1 MQLTIL
7 DFTINRKD
15 ELKKLIRNQRKNI
28 PTLILGKSG
37 IGKTHILYELMSYLR
52 ERKVRFLYVE
62 KFKPVKETLINLHK
76 SLNKSEL
83 TDKEEKSLKR
93 LTSSELSQGIIL
105 TLEARK
111 LEARKKDFMII
122 FDHLEDVTSST
133 ADILMKLS
141 SLTLV
146 FGAGQFV
153 RRVRSLRR
161 FFWQFEIIEIEPLSK
176 EDSVS
181 LVEKL
186 VKLKKL
192 NIKCRNFFINQI
204 VTNTGGIPLSIIE
217 TINRAKTKGKVTRTS
232 VRDMFIHASG
242 VKEIDASPFIMLMFA
257 FFIVMRFVYR
267 GFGEFQGYAM
277 FGALT
282 GLGMFVR
289 YMLYRSARRPKE

>member
-37 IGKTHILYELMSYLR
+37 IGKTHILYELMNYLR

-76 SLNKSEL
+76 SLNKSKL

-111 LEARKKDFMII
+111 LEVRKKDFMII

>member
-52 ERKVRFLYVE
+52 ERKVGFLYVE

-111 LEARKKDFMII
+111 LEVRKKDFMII

-186 VKLKKL
+186 IKLKKL

-289 YMLYRSARRPKE
+289 YMLYRSARRPRE

>member
-7 DFTINRKD
+7 DFTINRKN

-76 SLNKSEL
+76 SLNKSKL

-105 TLEARK
+105 T

>member
-76 SLNKSEL
+76 SLNKSKL

-105 TLEARK
+105 T

-289 YMLYRSARRPKE
+289 YMLYRSARRPRE

>member
-37 IGKTHILYELMSYLR
+37 IGKTHILYELMNYLR

-76 SLNKSEL
+76 SLNKSKL

-105 TLEARK
+105 T

-186 VKLKKL
+186 IKLKKL

-289 YMLYRSARRPKE
+289 YMLYRSARRPRE

>member
-52 ERKVRFLYVE
+52 ERKVGFLYVE

-105 TLEARK
+105 T

>member
-52 ERKVRFLYVE
+52 ERKVGFLYVE

-76 SLNKSEL
+76 SLNKSKL

-105 TLEARK
+105 T

-186 VKLKKL
+186 IKLKKL

-289 YMLYRSARRPKE
+289 YMLYRSARRPRE

>member
-1 MQLTIL
+1 
-7 DFTINRKD
+7 
-15 ELKKLIRNQRKNI
+15 
-28 PTLILGKSG
+28 
-37 IGKTHILYELMSYLR
+37 
-52 ERKVRFLYVE
+52 
-62 KFKPVKETLINLHK
+62 
-76 SLNKSEL
+76 
-83 TDKEEKSLKR
+83 
-93 LTSSELSQGIIL
+93 
-105 TLEARK
+105 
-111 LEARKKDFMII
+111 MII

-186 VKLKKL
+186 IKLKKL

-289 YMLYRSARRPKE
+289 YMLYRSARRPRE

>member
-7 DFTINRKD
+7 DFTINRKN

-76 SLNKSEL
+76 SLNKSKL

-105 TLEARK
+105 T

-186 VKLKKL
+186 IKLKKL

>member
-111 LEARKKDFMII
+111 LEVRKKDFMII

-186 VKLKKL
+186 IKLKKL

-289 YMLYRSARRPKE
+289 YMLYRSARRPRE

>member
-37 IGKTHILYELMSYLR
+37 IGKTHILYELMNYLR

-76 SLNKSEL
+76 SLNKSKL

-111 LEARKKDFMII
+111 LEVRKKDFMII

-186 VKLKKL
+186 IKLKKL

-289 YMLYRSARRPKE
+289 YMLYRSARRPRE

>member
-52 ERKVRFLYVE
+52 ERKVGFLYVE

-111 LEARKKDFMII
+111 LEVRKKDFMII

-186 VKLKKL
+186 IKLKKL

>member
-52 ERKVRFLYVE
+52 ERKVGFLYVE

-93 LTSSELSQGIIL
+93 LTSSELRQGIIL
-105 TLEARK
+105 T

-186 VKLKKL
+186 IKLKKL

-289 YMLYRSARRPKE
+289 YMLYRSARRPRE

>member
-7 DFTINRKD
+7 DFTINRKN

-76 SLNKSEL
+76 SLNKSKL

-105 TLEARK
+105 T

-289 YMLYRSARRPKE
+289 YMLYRSARRPRE

>member
-7 DFTINRKD
+7 DFTINRED
-15 ELKKLIRNQRKNI
+15 ELKKLVQNQRKTI

-37 IGKTHILYELMSYLR
+37 IGKTHILYKLMEHLKQ
-52 ERKVRFLYVE
+52 RKVQFLYVE
-62 KFKPVKETLINLHK
+62 KFKPVKETLISLHK
-76 SLNKSEL
+76 SLNKKMLSE
-83 TDKEEKSLKR
+83 KEEKSLKR
-93 LTSSELSQGIIL
+93 LTTSELSQGITL
-105 TLEARK
+105 SLEAR
-111 LEARKKDFMII
+111 EKDFMII
-122 FDHLEDVTSST
+122 FDHLEDITSST

-153 RRVRSLRR
+153 RKVRSLRR
-161 FFWQFEIIEIEPLSK
+161 FFWQFEVMDIEPLSK

-181 LVEKL
+181 LVERLIKI
-186 VKLKKL
+186 KKL

-242 VKEIDASPFIMLMFA
+242 VKEIDASPFIMLLFA

-267 GFGEFQGYAM
+267 GFGEFQGYAL

-289 YMLYRSARRPKE
+289 YMLYRSARRPRE

>member
-52 ERKVRFLYVE
+52 ERKVGFLYVE

-76 SLNKSEL
+76 SLNKSKL

-105 TLEARK
+105 T

-204 VTNTGGIPLSIIE
+204 VTNTGGTPLSIIE

>member
-7 DFTINRKD
+7 DFTINRKN

-76 SLNKSEL
+76 SLNKSKL

-105 TLEARK
+105 T

-186 VKLKKL
+186 IKLKKL

-289 YMLYRSARRPKE
+289 YMLYRSARRPRE

>member
-105 TLEARK
+105 T

-289 YMLYRSARRPKE
+289 YMLYRSARRPRE

>member
-37 IGKTHILYELMSYLR
+37 IGKTHILYELMNYLR
-52 ERKVRFLYVE
+52 ERKVGFLYVE

-76 SLNKSEL
+76 SLNKSKL

-105 TLEARK
+105 T

-186 VKLKKL
+186 IKLKKL

-289 YMLYRSARRPKE
+289 YMLYRSARRPRE

>member
-7 DFTINRKD
+7 DFTINRKN

-52 ERKVRFLYVE
+52 ERKVGFLYVE

-105 TLEARK
+105 T

-186 VKLKKL
+186 IKLKKL

-204 VTNTGGIPLSIIE
+204 VTNTGGTPLSIIE

-289 YMLYRSARRPKE
+289 YMLYRSARRPRE

>member
-7 DFTINRKD
+7 DFTINRKN

-52 ERKVRFLYVE
+52 ERKVGFLYVE

-186 VKLKKL
+186 IKLKKL

-289 YMLYRSARRPKE
+289 YMLYRSARRPRE

>member
-37 IGKTHILYELMSYLR
+37 IGKTHILYELMNYLR

-105 TLEARK
+105 T

-186 VKLKKL
+186 IKLKKL

>member
-37 IGKTHILYELMSYLR
+37 IGKTHILYELMNYLR

-76 SLNKSEL
+76 SLNKSKL

-105 TLEARK
+105 T

>member
-37 IGKTHILYELMSYLR
+37 IGKTHILYELMNYLR

-76 SLNKSEL
+76 SLNKSKL

-105 TLEARK
+105 T

-289 YMLYRSARRPKE
+289 YMLYRSARRPRE

>member
-37 IGKTHILYELMSYLR
+37 IGKTHILYELMNYLR

-76 SLNKSEL
+76 SLNKSKL

-105 TLEARK
+105 T

-186 VKLKKL
+186 IKLKKL

-204 VTNTGGIPLSIIE
+204 VTNTGGTPLSIIE

-289 YMLYRSARRPKE
+289 YMLYRSARRPRE

>member
-52 ERKVRFLYVE
+52 ERKVGFLYVE

-105 TLEARK
+105 T

-176 EDSVS
+176 E
-181 LVEKL
+181 
-186 VKLKKL
+186 
-192 NIKCRNFFINQI
+192 IQ
-204 VTNTGGIPLSIIE
+204 
-217 TINRAKTKGKVTRTS
+217 
-232 VRDMFIHASG
+232 
-242 VKEIDASPFIMLMFA
+242 
-257 FFIVMRFVYR
+257 
-267 GFGEFQGYAM
+267 
-277 FGALT
+277 
-282 GLGMFVR
+282 
-289 YMLYRSARRPKE
+289 

>member
-52 ERKVRFLYVE
+52 ERKVGFLYVE

-76 SLNKSEL
+76 SLNKSKL

-105 TLEARK
+105 T

-186 VKLKKL
+186 IKLKKL

>member
-7 DFTINRKD
+7 DFTINRKN

-52 ERKVRFLYVE
+52 ERKVGFLYVE

-186 VKLKKL
+186 IKLKKL

-204 VTNTGGIPLSIIE
+204 VTNTGGTPLSIIE

-289 YMLYRSARRPKE
+289 YMLYRSARRPRE

>member
-37 IGKTHILYELMSYLR
+37 IGKTHILYELMNYLS

-76 SLNKSEL
+76 SLNKSKL

-105 TLEARK
+105 T

-186 VKLKKL
+186 IKLKKL

-289 YMLYRSARRPKE
+289 YMLYRSATRPKE

>member
-52 ERKVRFLYVE
+52 ERKVGFLYVE

-105 TLEARK
+105 T

-186 VKLKKL
+186 IKLKKL